1 MNVGEPHT
9 VRLIYF
15 LPTDRQSKPDINT
28 KMDTLIKEVQQ
39 SYADDM
45 ERHGFGRKTFTF
57 ETNATG
63 KAVVH
68 HVDGQFTAD
77 YYQHETFDKVVGEID
92 EQFNTLK
99 NIYLV
104 VVDSGYPIN
113 GAAGVAN
120 GLVALINNIG
130 DLANYVYL
138 ASHELRHTFRVT
150 HDFRRDGRGFTFEIS
165 KCTAEWLDV
174 HRYFNASRQDQNV
187 SWSRIKML
195 PPSLASPPNVIHFRF
210 EVTDADG
217 LYQAQLLTNVVQLPA
232 GRAGAL
238 IACKRFNGT
247 SSTVEFVTTTLIPQ
261 NNVVYLHII
270 DVHGNFT
277 MSEHYPIDVTSLLLP
292 PEVVSIPDADLAA
305 AVLEF
310 LGLSPGVALTTHTM
324 LNLIALGS
332 SNRQITDLTGLEHA
346 HNLRWLFLNNNNI
359 SDISALAGLT
369 NLTWLDLAS
378 NNISDISPLVANTG
392 LGSGD
397 TVNVRSNPLSY
408 QSIHTHIPTLQNSGV
423 TVEFDNQ
430 AHPALLKIS
439 GDNQKGLSFAPL
451 SHPFVV
457 EVQDEKGA
465 TSEGVSVTFAVTA
478 DSGIVHPEI
487 AMTDKNG
494 RAEST
499 LILGPDL
506 GTHTVE
512 VSAAGIQGSITFHAV
527 SDGLPTEHLWSIPR
541 GVSLIHVPLKV
552 TTVDGVAQ
560 TITSVADLYDALGGA
575 DTVNFLITYDP
586 QTQGWLIY
594 FDTADKDTSV
604 DKALTD
610 DTGII
615 VGMKAPVSLRL
626 RGDALGTNG
635 SSAITLHPGMNLVG
649 VPLRDSRIPRVSDL
663 FALEGN
669 VSTITVADNG
679 QFRTVGQA
687 SNAGNIPITGGQ
699 SLILTALEAATVPI
713 SGDAWYNISETATAL
728 PPTTIG
734 IEVED
739 ATPVLVLKGSIGDQ
753 GARVHK
759 EGFQVTVKNLSTGK
773 VTTTIIGDENLSSP
787 DKVALNPDLIGGV
800 EYQITIVDT
809 ERGRAAGIG
818 DILEISVQ
826 SPESLIGVQPLQYTV
841 TAEDVLRSRI
851 QLGELV
857 IYEIL
862 WETGLLQNYPNPFT
876 PETWIP
882 YRLAEDAF
890 VILTIYD
897 LSGRVVRTLNVGHRI
912 AAVYESESK
921 AIYWG
926 GRNDV
931 GERVAS
937 GIYFYTLT
945 AGDFSATRKM
955 VILK

>member
-1 MNVGEPHT
+1 M
-9 VRLIYF
+9 
-15 LPTDRQSKPDINT
+15 
-28 KMDTLIKEVQQ
+28 
-39 SYADDM
+39 
-45 ERHGFGRKTFTF
+45 
-57 ETNATG
+57 
-63 KAVVH
+63 
-68 HVDGQFTAD
+68 
-77 YYQHETFDKVVGEID
+77 
-92 EQFNTLK
+92 
-99 NIYLV
+99 
-104 VVDSGYPIN
+104 
-113 GAAGVAN
+113 
-120 GLVALINNIG
+120 
-130 DLANYVYL
+130 
-138 ASHELRHTFRVT
+138 
-150 HDFRRDGRGFTFEIS
+150 
-165 KCTAEWLDV
+165 
-174 HRYFNASRQDQNV
+174 
-187 SWSRIKML
+187 
-195 PPSLASPPNVIHFRF
+195 
-210 EVTDADG
+210 
-217 LYQAQLLTNVVQLPA
+217 
-232 GRAGAL
+232 
-238 IACKRFNGT
+238 
-247 SSTVEFVTTTLIPQ
+247 
-261 NNVVYLHII
+261 
-270 DVHGNFT
+270 
-277 MSEHYPIDVTSLLLP
+277 
-292 PEVVSIPDADLAA
+292 
-305 AVLEF
+305 
-310 LGLSPGVALTTHTM
+310 
-324 LNLIALGS
+324 
-332 SNRQITDLTGLEHA
+332 
-346 HNLRWLFLNNNNI
+346 
-359 SDISALAGLT
+359 
-369 NLTWLDLAS
+369 
-378 NNISDISPLVANTG
+378 
-392 LGSGD
+392 
-397 TVNVRSNPLSY
+397 RSNPLSY

-478 DSGIVHPEI
+478 GSGIVHPEI

-739 ATPVLVLKGSIGDQ
+739 ATPVLVLKGSIGDE

-826 SPESLIGVQPLQYTV
+826 SPESLIGVQPLRYVV

-897 LSGRVVRTLNVGHRI
+897 LSGRVIRTLNVGHRI

-945 AGDFSATRKM
+945 AGDYSATRKM